1 MSTIFEGQPLPNV
14 TTTTT
19 DTGPSW
25 FTNPL
30 TQASTESVNQMKKT
44 AAQGLAALDP
54 YQIQGYKD
62 TSTAA
67 GSYASGLQNAE
78 TTAGQAASAMNPA
91 SIQQFMNPYINT
103 VTNEQARLANQN
115 FQRNIL
121 PGLSGAF
128 VGTGGLGSQRY
139 ASALGQTGA
148 DFQAN
153 LTGQQNKSLADA
165 YKSALDA
172 SYNQGQLQ
180 NAAAQTQGAL
190 AGKEQELGLKGASAL
205 TAAGAAQQQYEQS
218 KLDYPLTNAI
228 NSLKFLS
235 GITVP
240 TTRSVVGPGTQGQYS
255 QSPFNQVV
263 GIGSLLG
270 SIAAGGGAG
279 ATGAAGQNISQLF
292 SRALSG
298 LGIQNPFTGG
308 STNIDPTEFTGSTN
322 ANGVAVYFDQQTGKY
337 YDSTGKF
344 VPIVGSEGE

>member
-180 NAAAQTQGAL
+180 NAVAQTQGTL
-190 AGKEQELGLKGASAL
+190 AGKEQQLGLTGAGAL

-240 TTRSVVGPGTQGQYS
+240 TTRTTVGPGQQGQYS

-263 GIGSLLG
+263 GVSSLLG
-270 SIAAGGGAG
+270 STIAGSNQGTAGNLNSLANYVKNLLGPTTSANQILNSLTSGAITPEQYNSLMG
-279 ATGAAGQNISQLF
+279 YPADYT
-292 SRALSG
+292 
-298 LGIQNPFTGG
+298 P
-308 STNIDPTEFTGSTN
+308 
-322 ANGVAVYFDQQTGKY
+322 
-337 YDSTGKF
+337 
-344 VPIVGSEGE
+344 